1 MRILEKKLK
10 SMHLPLNEDG
20 SVLIVALI
28 MLVLITLMGV
38 SATTTTDIEIQIAG
52 NDMIYK
58 KNIYAAEGA
67 AMEAIHLLAENN
79 LETTTFNWLT
89 TVEDSITDAE
99 VRDDTRW
106 DEAFSGDL
114 TNVGSSSTS
123 PNSNYIAIFD
133 GMDEVQESLDVEK
146 TRIFQYSVY
155 GRSNQNNGVGIVK
168 VGFRKAF

>member
-1 MRILEKKLK
+1 MKILEKKTQ
-10 SMHLPLNEDG
+10 SMHLPFNEDG

-67 AMEAIHLLAENN
+67 AMEAVHILKDSD
-79 LETTTFNWLT
+79 LETTTINWLT

-114 TNVGSSSTS
+114 TDVGDSSTS
-123 PNSNYIAIFD
+123 PNSNYLAIFD

-146 TRIFQYSVY
+146 TRIFQYSIY
-155 GRSNQNNGVGIVK
+155 GRSNQNNGVSIVK